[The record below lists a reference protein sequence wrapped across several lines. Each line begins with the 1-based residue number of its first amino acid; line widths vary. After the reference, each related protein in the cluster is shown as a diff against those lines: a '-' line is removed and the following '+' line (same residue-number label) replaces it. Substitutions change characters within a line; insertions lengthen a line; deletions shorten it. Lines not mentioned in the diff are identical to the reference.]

1 MARGATIARAG
12 AHTTASPSPSPPMSP
27 LDAPRS
33 SGESFNWNGCG
44 PGSEDTVPERERW
57 WAEAV
62 ERYAERKR
70 LDGVWTRAGAAGA
83 ARCLRAW
90 PGRFAAAGLSRPS
103 HARDVTAAMVL
114 AWKERP
120 VGFTRWDA
128 DPKPLRPT
136 TAFQALWHLRRFL
149 RDYHNPIAGKD
160 GLWRGR
166 PGDAIHRRWFDEPT
180 IDRMYAGA
188 TDRER
193 LVLALGAWAGLRRR
207 EIASLTVGDVRMALD
222 KPLMNVTRKGG
233 VKKDVPISRAV
244 LNAIRPF
251 VVEKPPEA
259 RVYPNGYACIQRDVE
274 ALGRIIGTPV
284 SCHDLRRSFGRNL
297 YKRGVDVNRIRALYN
312 HATSEMTLYYIGET
326 LDGMREAVELFDLP
340 RPPPEAPILGV

>member
-1 MARGATIARAG
+1 
-12 AHTTASPSPSPPMSP
+12 MSP